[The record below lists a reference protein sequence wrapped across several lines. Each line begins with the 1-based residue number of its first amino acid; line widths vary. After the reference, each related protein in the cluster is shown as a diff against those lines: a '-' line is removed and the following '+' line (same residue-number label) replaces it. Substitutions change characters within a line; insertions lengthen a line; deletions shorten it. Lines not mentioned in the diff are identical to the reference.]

1 MADLSGSHD
10 ITDFQRPF
18 AQFKTLLMRTR
29 TQILALAG
37 ILATATLA
45 SAQGDMT
52 VHRMGFNPGNNSNGF
67 NSYGTN
73 GGIAAYSVASQSCNI
88 GNVNLIWSSGNGQTH
103 PVISQNV
110 FRLKG
115 RRFEQLGQSW
125 L

>member
-1 MADLSGSHD
+1 M
-10 ITDFQRPF
+10 
-18 AQFKTLLMRTR
+18 TLKNQL
-29 TQILALAG
+29 LAAAA
-37 ILATATLA
+37 IAATAAFA

-67 NSYGTN
+67 SSYGTN

-125 L
+125 LKHGFCALCETGCGP